1 MENFNTRTELLIGK
15 DSIKQLK
22 TSKILLFG
30 LGGVGGHVFDALV
43 RIGVGNIDVVD
54 NDTISITNLNRQTLT
69 NRNNIG
75 KLKTEIAK
83 EHALSINPNIT
94 INCYNFFYLP
104 ETANLIDI
112 SRYDYVIDAIDTI
125 TAKIEIVKQC
135 NRFNIPLISCMGTGN
150 RLDATKFRI
159 DDIYN
164 TDKCKVAK
172 IMRKLCKENNIKSLI
187 VLYSTETP
195 KKIHIDNA
203 GRHAPASIAYTP
215 AVAGLLIAQH
225 VINNIIKV

>member
-94 INCYNFFYLP
+94 INCYNFLP
-104 ETANLIDI
+104 LQT
-112 SRYDYVIDAIDTI
+112 
-125 TAKIEIVKQC
+125 
-135 NRFNIPLISCMGTGN
+135 
-150 RLDATKFRI
+150 
-159 DDIYN
+159 
-164 TDKCKVAK
+164 
-172 IMRKLCKENNIKSLI
+172 
-187 VLYSTETP
+187 
-195 KKIHIDNA
+195 
-203 GRHAPASIAYTP
+203 
-215 AVAGLLIAQH
+215 
-225 VINNIIKV
+225 